1 MKKFFKLISL
11 LLAVFA
17 VVGVLAITFSVSVFA
32 AENTTTG
39 STAGTDSTTSIDKEA
54 IDYVNQYFATPEEK
68 LAAMDLAY
76 EKDGICLYVDKVSGE
91 VAYVNTITGEKLFTN
106 PYDVATST
114 GNEATKYEI
123 LSQIIVTFTD
133 NKGQERV
140 FNSFEEAA
148 ERGQITVENI
158 KNGIRVEYAI
168 GREQSK
174 ILVPRLISMERFQEM
189 IIAPLYEIFGD
200 ELYNP
205 RSTDPDV
212 FDVQKML
219 SYFLVYS
226 VDELDISKKDRTDM
240 ENTYGGIYDDLVN
253 SEAQYARAL
262 KKFPIIETMPVFV
275 FDPDAS
281 ESELSHA
288 ESIIIKYCPDYSYEE
303 LEYDHILTEYKA
315 DDANPPVFRL
325 ALEYKVAED
334 GLSVRLPA
342 NGIRFNESLY
352 TLDNIEVLPYMGAGN
367 SAYEGYNFFP
377 DGSGALFDFQALN
390 AGQTRAVSGN
400 VYGTDFAYH
409 EISGTYQKT
418 IRYPVFGVVEET
430 QYYTYTHYNLD
441 DGTITLQKKI
451 AGNIVE
457 AIEAYRNDE
466 TVNFCKGQ
474 EAALLEEY
482 GMVISNQAVKEV
494 STEKR
499 GFVCIIEEGD
509 ALAAITTYHAG
520 ALSDYNTVRM
530 QFTPRPKDSY
540 VISDSISVGSND
552 EWTVVS
558 DRKYVGNYMMKYI
571 TLSSASSTQ
580 EATTTYDASW
590 FGMAVAY
597 RDYLT
602 NNGIISKITEEDLVS
617 EDIPLYIET
626 LGTIETTEKILSI
639 PVTVMA
645 PLTTFE
651 NVKEIYDQLS
661 KDPERGIKNIN
672 FKLTG
677 YANGGMQYTMPGNLK
692 FEQAVGG
699 NDGFQE
705 LLDYANKVSKK
716 EDYNFGVY
724 PDFDFAYTAN
734 DDLFDGHT
742 ALTHNAKTIDDR
754 YASKRVYSATQQKY
768 ENFYEM
774 AISPAYFAEFYNKLE
789 KNYADKYK
797 GVIGISVSTLGNSL
811 NSDFD
816 EDEPYN
822 REDSKEFTVEAFK
835 HFKSTYGNVMTDGG
849 NAYVWK
855 YVDHILGVSLD
866 SSRYNFASES
876 VPFIGVVLHG
886 SINFAGEP
894 LNMEG
899 DLRYAMLKAIE
910 NGASPYFILA
920 YQNTEI
926 LKEDKQLSKYY
937 SIQYK
942 IWKDDIISTYNELND
957 LLGDVQDKYIVGH
970 EMLSGATRVPD
981 HDEFEQD
988 IIDKYKEIYG
998 NQANAADLIKLEL
1011 SMAAYNARKDG
1022 REAEKYSAEA
1032 VVQVL
1037 AYYTQQIDRI
1047 NGSAVHGADYYDNLK
1062 AAYAAYHDVLQYN
1075 SKTAS
1080 DEQKAEY
1087 DRMNEIYAIITMYN
1101 ITLKKAGDAYD
1112 ANLAEFNKHASGKD
1126 YKSYATLLNAVY
1138 KKYADGKIAFEQ
1150 LDKTMAVDIA
1160 DELMSEAIKSYK
1172 NKEITE
1178 DQLVEAI
1185 NSYGVALLDTSTLD
1199 NAIKYYLRDEL
1210 DTDTLTVVVSALCK
1224 NKTSEEHLK
1233 AFEDALAAYM
1243 DGTLA
1248 DSALDDAVE
1257 KWFAEFN
1264 EVPATDEAALRN
1276 VIKEFAD
1283 GSKNQTDLEN
1293 AIAAYMFS
1301 KIDKNTVANNVASLK
1316 DTKKAFDNAEANY
1329 KLTAITGE
1337 EFAAAQAS
1345 YDTAKKT
1352 FEDGVA
1358 NFKTNLSKPTITTNT
1373 FSKLLTAFNPEK
1385 DAYDE
1390 SVTRQTLDTTDA
1402 EAKYNAAKAA
1412 YDIDV
1417 EKVVEFCFGGADT
1430 TVLDGHVQDYNKNA
1444 DKYNEY
1450 LAADDAFEMVLDAGF
1465 NEKVKFEDCYE
1476 ILKAYYFN
1484 ERYSTYTSI
1493 LKKGTGSVDDQACF
1507 NQYYNAKLAVDA
1519 LKADVKSMTVKIGR
1533 FDNYVVALAQY
1544 DYVTENPDKVTEEE
1558 VDKATRL
1565 LNQSRNTAI
1574 SNVASIESK
1583 EYAKIK
1589 EIYEKV
1595 LGYVN
1600 LAKEAIYV
1608 LAEVEGYDIPP
1619 ATEKSFIDLEITDD
1633 MPYSVKQAIEIAQ
1646 NAHYAIVEDRYTV
1659 INDQRYAAYDKDGN
1673 RLTYTDA
1680 DGNEHELYTVTLTK
1694 SGKTVYSY
1702 GTYEAGYQYL
1712 TKNADGT
1719 FSMYVDDISN
1729 AGGYVDGI
1737 MVYENAQGDFGK
1749 DVYFTVAGGK
1759 YTYYTKVA
1767 EGVFVK
1773 KNAITYSVNGDPVK
1787 VLNDGT
1793 EIYLDGGVY
1802 FSVNDDGTYVRY
1814 TFSKCIASCYDE
1826 LYDDVDENGNVIVDE
1841 EGNAVNPGKN
1851 TQILNIVKALQNN
1864 EAASDSDIFDKVLE
1878 RIDINKKLNNSEDD
1892 NDDGDKVEE
1901 SKYSTDNIVVVT
1913 YGNDDGSAYKII
1925 ILNYNNYSVKVEYQG
1940 KIYTI
1945 PAYYYVEHN

>member
-11 LLAVFA
+11 LLAVFTA
-17 VVGVLAITFSVSVFA
+17 VSMLAVAFSVNVLA
-32 AENTTTG
+32 AEDTTTG

-76 EKDGICLYVDKVSGE
+76 EKDGIRLYVDKVSGE

-106 PYDVATST
+106 PYDVASST

-123 LSQIIVTFTD
+123 LSQVIVTFTD

-140 FNSFEEAA
+140 FNSFEEAS

-390 AGQTRAVSGN
+390 GGQTRAVSGN

-409 EISGTYQKT
+409 EINGTYQKT

-441 DGTITLQKKI
+441 DGTITMQKKI

-457 AIEAYRNDE
+457 AIEAYRNNE
-466 TVNFCKGQ
+466 TVDFCKGQ
-474 EAALLEEY
+474 EALLLEEY
-482 GMVISNQAVKEV
+482 GTVISNQAVKEV

-580 EATTTYDASW
+580 DATTTYDASW

-602 NNGIISKITEEDLVS
+602 NNGIISKIDEEDLVS
-617 EDIPLYIET
+617 KDIPLYIET

-651 NVKEIYDQLS
+651 NVKEIYNQLS
-661 KDPERGIKNIN
+661 KDSERGIKNIN

-692 FEQAVGG
+692 FEKAVGG

-705 LLDYANKVSKK
+705 LLDYANKVNKK
-716 EDYNFGVY
+716 EDYNLGIY

-734 DDLFDGHT
+734 DELFDGHT

-774 AISPAYFAEFYNKLE
+774 AISPAYFAEFYNKLK
-789 KNYADKYK
+789 KNYANKYD
-797 GVIGISVSTLGNSL
+797 GVIGISVSTLGNAL

-835 HFKSTYGNVMTDGG
+835 HFKSTYGSVMTDGG

-942 IWKDDIISTYNELND
+942 IWQNDIISTYNELND
-957 LLGDVQDKYIVGH
+957 LLGDVQDKYIVAH

-988 IIDKYKEIYG
+988 IIDKYKEIYD
-998 NQANAADLIKLEL
+998 NQENAADLIKLEL
-1011 SMAAYNARKDG
+1011 SMAAYNARKNG

-1032 VVQVL
+1032 VIQVL
-1037 AYYTQQIDRI
+1037 EYYTQQIGRI
-1047 NGSAVHGADYYDNLK
+1047 EGSAVHGADYYDNLR
-1062 AAYAAYHDVLQYN
+1062 AAYAAYHEVMKYN
-1075 SKTAS
+1075 KSSNT
-1080 DEQKAEY
+1080 DEKAKY

-1101 ITLKKAGDAYD
+1101 ITLEKAGDAYD
-1112 ANLAEFNKHASGKD
+1112 ANLAELNKYTNAEDYKD
-1126 YKSYATLLNAVY
+1126 YMTLLHAVY
-1138 KKYADGKIAFEQ
+1138 KKYADGKIAFDQ

-1160 DELMSEAIKSYK
+1160 DELIADAIKAFK
-1172 NKEITE
+1172 NGNITE
-1178 DQLVEAI
+1178 DEFVEAI
-1185 NSYGVALLDTSTLD
+1185 NNYGVALLDTDTLD
-1199 NAIKYYLRDEL
+1199 NAIRYYLRGEL

-1257 KWFAEFN
+1257 EWFAEFD
-1264 EVPATDEAALRN
+1264 EVAATDEAALRD
-1276 VIKEFAD
+1276 VIKAFAEGTKD
-1283 GSKNQTDLEN
+1283 QGVLEDT
-1293 AIAAYMFS
+1293 IAAYMFT
-1301 KIDKNTVANNVASLK
+1301 KIDKTTVEANIATLK
-1316 DTKKAFDNAEANY
+1316 ADKKAFDKAEANF
-1329 KLTAITGE
+1329 KLTAITDE
-1337 EFAAAQAS
+1337 EFRAAQAT
-1345 YDTAKKT
+1345 YDDAKKT
-1352 FEDGVA
+1352 FEDGIA

-1385 DAYDE
+1385 EAYDE
-1390 SVTRQTLDTTDA
+1390 CVTRQTLDATDA
-1402 EAKYNAAKAA
+1402 EAKYNAAKDA
-1412 YDIDV
+1412 YDKSV
-1417 EKVVEFCFGGADT
+1417 EDVVEFCFGGADT
-1430 TVLDGHVQDYNKNA
+1430 TVLENHIADYNKKA
-1444 DKYNEY
+1444 DEYLKY
-1450 LAADDAFEMVLDAGF
+1450 LAAEDAFEAVIDTGF
-1465 NEKVKFEDCYE
+1465 QLTFAECYAIYE
-1476 ILKAYYFN
+1476 EYYLN

-1493 LKKGTGSVDDQACF
+1493 LKKGTGSADDQAAF
-1507 NQYYNAKLAVDA
+1507 NAYYDAKLAVDA

-1544 DYVTENPDKVTEEE
+1544 DYVMENPDKVTEDEIE
-1558 VDKATRL
+1558 KATRL

-1589 EIYEKV
+1589 EIYETV
-1595 LGYVN
+1595 LGYVE
-1600 LAKEAIYV
+1600 LAEDAIYV
-1608 LAEVEGYDIPP
+1608 LAEIEGYDIP
-1619 ATEKSFIDLEITDD
+1619 TDKSFIDLEITEN
-1633 MPYSVKQAIEIAQ
+1633 MPYSVKEAIEIAQ
-1646 NAHYAIVEDRYTV
+1646 NAYYAIVEDRYTV
-1659 INDQRYAAYDKDGN
+1659 INDQRYAAYGSDGA

-1680 DGNEHELYTVTLTK
+1680 DGITHELYTVTLPK

-1702 GTYEAGYQYL
+1702 GTYEEGYQYL

-1773 KNAITYSVNGDPVK
+1773 KSAITYNGTLFK
-1787 VLNDGT
+1787 TLSDGT
-1793 EIYLDGGVY
+1793 EIYLDGDVY
-1802 FSVNDDGTYVRY
+1802 YSVNGNGEYVRY
-1814 TFSKCIASCYDE
+1814 TFSKCIASCYRE
-1826 LYDDVDENGNVIVDE
+1826 LYGDE
-1841 EGNAVNPGKN
+1841 EAGIAGLNAN
-1851 TQILNIVKALQNN
+1851 TLAVVEALQNN
-1864 EAASDSDIFDKVLE
+1864 KAASDSNIYDKVLE

-1892 NDDGDKVEE
+1892 NDDEVEAEE

-1925 ILNYNNYSVKVEYQG
+1925 ILNYNNYSVKVEYNG
-1940 KIYTI
+1940 KTYTI

>member
-11 LLAVFA
+11 LLAVFT
-17 VVGVLAITFSVSVFA
+17 VVGVLAITFSVNVFA
-32 AENTTTG
+32 AEDTTTTEG
-39 STAGTDSTTSIDKEA
+39 TEGTGTATDVDKEA
-54 IDYVNQYFATPEEK
+54 IDYLNHYFATPEEK

-76 EKDGICLYVDKVSGE
+76 KKNGVCLYVDKISGE
-91 VAYVNTITGEKLFTN
+91 VAYVNTVTGEKLFTN
-106 PYDVATST
+106 PYDVASST
-114 GNEATKYEI
+114 GSEATKYEI
-123 LSQIIVTFTD
+123 LSQIIVSFTD

-158 KNGIRVEYAI
+158 KGGIRVEYAI

-189 IIAPLYEIFGD
+189 IIAPLYEVFGD

-226 VDELDISKKDRTDM
+226 VDKLDISKKDRTDM

-334 GLSVRLPA
+334 ENGNVEGLSVRLPA

-390 AGQTRAVSGN
+390 GGQTRAVSGN

-418 IRYPVFGVVEET
+418 IRYPVFGIVEEA
-430 QYYTYTHYNLD
+430 QYYTYTQYNLD
-441 DGTITLQKKI
+441 DGTVTAVDKI

-457 AIEAYRNDE
+457 AVEAYRNGE
-466 TVNFCKGQ
+466 TVSFCKGQ
-474 EAALLEEY
+474 EGALYEKY
-482 GMVISNQAVKEV
+482 GTILSSQAVKQL

-499 GFVCIIEEGD
+499 GFVCIVEEGD

-571 TLSSASSTQ
+571 TLSSASTTQ
-580 EATTTYDASW
+580 EASKTYDASW

-602 NNGIISKITEEDLVS
+602 NNGIITKLDS
-617 EDIPLYIET
+617 ETLASDTDIPLYIET

-645 PLTTFE
+645 PLTTFK
-651 NVKEIYDQLS
+651 NVQEIYEQLS

-677 YANGGMQYTMPGNLK
+677 YANGGLQYTMPGNLK

-699 NDGFQE
+699 NDGFQD
-705 LLDYANKVSKK
+705 LLDYANKVNKK
-716 EDYNFGVY
+716 EDYNLGIY

-734 DDLFDGHT
+734 DELFDGHT

-768 ENFYEM
+768 ENFHEM
-774 AISPAYFAEFYNKLE
+774 AISPAYFAEFYNKLK
-789 KNYADKYK
+789 KNYADKYE
-797 GVIGISVSTLGNSL
+797 GIIGISVSTLGNSL

-835 HFKSTYGNVMTDGG
+835 HFEKTYGSVMTDGG

-886 SINFAGEP
+886 SISFAGEP

-942 IWKDDIISTYNELND
+942 IWKEDIISTYNELNGV
-957 LLGDVQDKYIVGH
+957 LGDLQDKYIIGH
-970 EMLSGATRVPD
+970 EILNGATRVPD

-988 IIDKYKEIYG
+988 ILDRYEEILN
-998 NQANAADLIKLEL
+998 NQLNAAELLEMEL
-1011 SMAAYNARKDG
+1011 RMAAYYARKNG
-1022 REAEKYSAEA
+1022 RDAEKYSAEA
-1032 VVQVL
+1032 VIQVL
-1037 AYYTQQIDRI
+1037 QYYTQQVDRLS
-1047 NGSAVHGADYYDNLK
+1047 GSTVHGSDYYDNLK
-1062 AAYAAYHDVLQYN
+1062 AAYAKYHEVIQYN
-1075 SKTAS
+1075 KSPNA
-1080 DEQKAEY
+1080 EEKAAYE
-1087 DRMNEIYAIITMYN
+1087 RMSEIYDMITMYN
-1101 ITLKKAGDAYD
+1101 LELEMCEAAYD
-1112 ANLAEFNKHASGKD
+1112 RDFAKLDALIYAKEYSD
-1126 YKSYATLLNAVY
+1126 YKTLVNAVY

-1160 DELMSEAIKSYK
+1160 DELMSDAIKAYK
-1172 NKEITE
+1172 SGDITE
-1178 DQLVEAI
+1178 DQFVEAI
-1185 NSYGVALLDTSTLD
+1185 NNYGVALLDTSTLD

-1224 NKTSEEHLK
+1224 NKTSEEHLT
-1233 AFEDALAAYM
+1233 AFENALAAYM

-1248 DSALDDAVE
+1248 DCALDDAVAE
-1257 KWFAEFN
+1257 WFEEN
-1264 EVPATDEAALRN
+1264 KQETVTDEAALREAVKAFKESKDQAALES
-1276 VIKEFAD
+1276 VIV
-1283 GSKNQTDLEN
+1283 
-1293 AIAAYMFS
+1293 AYMLS
-1301 KIDKNTVANNVASLK
+1301 KIDRATVEANVEALK
-1316 DTKKAFDNAEANY
+1316 IEKKAYDKAELNY
-1329 KLTAITGE
+1329 TLTAITDD
-1337 EFAAAQAS
+1337 EFAAAQTA
-1345 YDTAKKT
+1345 YDAAKKT
-1352 FEDGVA
+1352 FEDGIA

-1373 FSKLLTAFNPEK
+1373 FSKLLTAFDPEK

-1390 SVTRQTLDTTDA
+1390 SVARKSIDKTDA
-1402 EAKYNAAKAA
+1402 EENYNAAKGHYEAA
-1412 YDIDV
+1412 ANA
-1417 EKVVEFCFGGADT
+1417 VVRSCFGDADT
-1430 TVLDGHVQDYNKNA
+1430 TALDNLVKDYMAKA
-1444 DKYNEY
+1444 NEYAKY
-1450 LAADDAFEMVLDAGF
+1450 LAADDAFEAVIDSGF
-1465 NEKVKFEDCYE
+1465 QLNFEDCYAIYE
-1476 ILKAYYFN
+1476 EYYLN

-1493 LKKGTGSVDDQACF
+1493 LKKGTGSAADQANF
-1507 NQYYNAKLAVDA
+1507 NTYYNAKLAVDA
-1519 LKADVKSMTVKIGR
+1519 LKADVKSMSVKIGR
-1533 FDNYVVALAQY
+1533 FDNYIVALAQY
-1544 DYVTENPDKVTEEE
+1544 DYVMENPDKVTEDE
-1558 VDKATRL
+1558 VTKAERL
-1565 LNQSRNTAI
+1565 LKQSRNTAI

-1583 EYAKIK
+1583 EYANIK
-1589 EIYEKV
+1589 NIYETV
-1595 LGYVN
+1595 LGYVE
-1600 LAKEAIYV
+1600 LANDAIYV
-1608 LAEVEGYDIPP
+1608 LAECENYTIIYNDDKD
-1619 ATEKSFIDLEITDD
+1619 TSFLNIKIDEDT
-1633 MPYSVKQAIEIAQ
+1633 PYSVKQAVEIAQ
-1646 NAHYAIVEDRYTV
+1646 NAYYAIVEDRFAV
-1659 INDQRYAAYDKDGN
+1659 ITDQRFETDE
-1673 RLTYTDA
+1673 TYE
-1680 DGNEHELYTVTLTK
+1680 GHKLYRVTLPK

-1702 GTYEAGYQYL
+1702 GTYETGYQYL
-1712 TKNADGT
+1712 TKNADGS
-1719 FSMYVDDISN
+1719 FSLYTDDLSN
-1729 AGGYVDGI
+1729 AGGYVGGVL
-1737 MVYENAQGDFGK
+1737 VYENAQGDFGK
-1749 DVYFTVAGGK
+1749 DVYFTVVGGV

-1773 KNAITYSVNGDPVK
+1773 KADITYDGEFVK
-1787 VLNDGT
+1787 TLTDGT
-1793 EIYLDGGVY
+1793 EIYLDGDVY
-1802 FSVNDDGTYVRY
+1802 YSVNDDGTYVRY
-1814 TFSKCIASCYDE
+1814 TFSKCIASCYRE
-1826 LYDDVDENGNVIVDE
+1826 LYGDE
-1841 EGNAVNPGKN
+1841 EAGIVGKN
-1851 TQILNIVKALQNN
+1851 AQILAVVEALQNN
-1864 EAASDSDIFDKVLE
+1864 TAASDEDIYTKVLE
-1878 RIDINKKLNNSEDD
+1878 RIEINKLLNKSEEEDED
-1892 NDDGDKVEE
+1892 EEDEE
-1901 SKYSTDNIVVVT
+1901 SKYSTKNIVVVT

-1925 ILNYNNYSVKVEYQG
+1925 ILNYNNYSVKVEYDG
-1940 KIYTI
+1940 KTYTI